1 MSETITAPPSIE
13 EIAAWLPGEIPEIAG
28 QIALKRR
35 FSGPMLRTL
44 RAQYVAAGGAP
55 ISDPDAARALIEAL
69 PALRPMLW
77 LNRHM
82 QDRMWA
88 AVGRMA
94 DARMELFVRACSDR
108 PDDLGSLSLAGSL
121 RYPSYYE
128 SLDFHRQHGGVWRDL
143 RGAVVYMLGAR
154 VVHLGRNDRFELH
167 DRFADAIDTGA
178 PPAHVL
184 DVGCGFGK
192 NAFSL
197 KLRWPEA
204 EVHGVDL
211 SAPCLRLARRMA
223 TERGLP
229 IHWRQA
235 DAEALPYADGSFD
248 LVTIAMVLHE
258 LPGDAIRDV
267 LLECRRVLRPGGR
280 LVMLENRLIG
290 DPLRDWVLGWH
301 SQSIA
306 EPYWMPFR
314 AMDIVG
320 ACRDAGFAD
329 ATQRNWYA
337 PGSPPEAEAD
347 PNRWFIPWAITEAVA

>member
-1 MSETITAPPSIE
+1 MSDTLAAPPTIE
-13 EIAAWLPGEIPEIAG
+13 DIAAWRPDEIPEIAG

-35 FSGPMLRTL
+35 FSGPMLRSL
-44 RAQYVAAGGAP
+44 RAQYVAAGGAG
-55 ISDPDAARALIEAL
+55 ITDAEAARALIETL

-94 DARMELFVRACSDR
+94 DARMPLFGAACADR
-108 PDDLGSLSLAGSL
+108 PDDLGTLSVADPFG
-121 RYPSYYE
+121 YPSYYE
-128 SLDFHRQHGGVWRDL
+128 ALDFHRQDGGVWRDL
-143 RGAVVYMLGAR
+143 RGAIVYMLGAR

-167 DRFADAIDTGA
+167 DRLADAIDIAEA
-178 PPAHVL
+178 PARIL
-184 DVGCGFGK
+184 DLGCGFGK

-197 KLRWPEA
+197 KLRWPRA
-204 EVHGVDL
+204 EVHGIDL

-223 TERGLP
+223 TERGLA

-235 DAEALPYADGSFD
+235 DIEALPDADATAD
-248 LVTIAMVLHE
+248 LITIAMVLHE
-258 LPGDAIRDV
+258 LPQATIRAV
-267 LLECRRVLRPGGR
+267 LRECRRVLKPGGR

-290 DPLRDWVLGWH
+290 DPLRDWILGWH

-320 ACRDAGFAD
+320 ACRDAGFAE
-329 ATQRNWYA
+329 ASQRAWYA

-347 PNRWFIPWAITEAVA
+347 PTRWFIPWAITEATA

>member
-1 MSETITAPPSIE
+1 VSETLTELPSIE
-13 EIAAWLPGEIPEIAG
+13 EIAAWRPEEIPEIAG

-44 RAQYVAAGGAP
+44 RAQYVAAGGAS
-55 ISDPDAARALIEAL
+55 ITDPDAARALLETL

-94 DARMELFVRACSDR
+94 DARMEVFVAACADR
-108 PDDLGSLSLAGSL
+108 PDDLGTLTVAETF

-128 SLDFHRQHGGVWRDL
+128 VLDFHRQYGGVWRDL

-154 VVHLGRNDRFELH
+154 VVHLGNNDRFELH
-167 DRFADAIDTGA
+167 DRFAEAIDTGSA
-178 PPAHVL
+178 PTRVL

-229 IHWRQA
+229 IHWRQG
-235 DAEALPYADGSFD
+235 DAEALPYADASFD

-258 LPGDAIRDV
+258 LPQATIHAV
-267 LLECRRVLRPGGR
+267 LRECLRVIRPGGR

-290 DPLRDWVLGWH
+290 DPLRDWLLAWH

-314 AMDIVG
+314 AMDIVQ
-320 ACRDAGFAD
+320 AARDAGFRHA
-329 ATQRNWYA
+329 AQRKWYA